1 MRARLING
9 IGELLGMNFSRLL
22 RQIGFLLITVS
33 LLGGVSIAEAN
44 TPTDSVRTTIEK
56 ARATVKSDK
65 GKVSEEQLAMNLEQ
79 VILPVFDFDEM
90 SRRSLG
96 ANWSKGTPEQQ
107 KEFVELFSKLLS
119 RTYRNQV
126 MKGIDTSIITYD
138 GESLTDGSALVKTS
152 VQSEGDKFKVVYR
165 LRKQADTW
173 RVYDV
178 VIENVGLV
186 TNYRNEF
193 AGIIRKDG
201 FPGLID
207 RLKTKQAE
215 PRKAT

>member
-1 MRARLING
+1 
-9 IGELLGMNFSRLL
+9 MNFSRLL

-44 TPTDSVRTTIEK
+44 TPTDSVRMTIDK

-165 LRKQADTW
+165 LRKQADNW
-173 RVYDV
+173 KVYDV

-193 AGIIRKDG
+193 ASIIRKDG

-207 RLKTKQAE
+207 RLKSKQTE

>member
-1 MRARLING
+1 M
-9 IGELLGMNFSRLL
+9 FSSKAL
-22 RQIGFLLITVS
+22 RQIYS
-33 LLGGVSIAEAN
+33 LFMTLCLAVGISGGVSSAEAS
-44 TPTDSVRTTIEK
+44 TPTDSVRNTIDK
-56 ARATVKSDK
+56 ARATVRSDK

-96 ANWSKGTPEQQ
+96 ANWNKGTPEQQ

-119 RTYRNQV
+119 RTYRTQV
-126 MKGIDTSIITYD
+126 MKGIDTSVITYD

-165 LRKQADTW
+165 LRKQADNW
-173 RVYDV
+173 KVYDV

-207 RLKTKQAE
+207 RLRSKQSE

>member
-1 MRARLING
+1 
-9 IGELLGMNFSRLL
+9 MNFSRLL

-44 TPTDSVRTTIEK
+44 TPTDSVRMTIDK

-165 LRKQADTW
+165 LRKQADNW
-173 RVYDV
+173 KVYDV

-207 RLKTKQAE
+207 RLKSKQTE